1 MQELDDSGDIIYVE
15 LRLNDPAGATKIE
28 GWLSNRPAFSLGLPA
43 WPGALAV
50 TIADHLPEDVSSPL
64 ILLTDG
70 EQESG
75 SESDPR
81 LAARLPTGAD
91 FKTLRAAIEAAARG
105 LTIMRPAARAFWSGA
120 LDDHP
125 AEDDRFDLQLTPR
138 EKDVLLLLGEGV
150 SNKGIARKLGISVH
164 TAKFHVASLL
174 EKLGAQSRTEAVMQ
188 AARLGLLVL

>member
-15 LRLNDPAGATKIE
+15 LRLNDPAEVKKIG
-28 GWLSNRPAFSLGLPA
+28 GWLSGRPAFALGLPA
-43 WPGALAV
+43 WAGALAV
-50 TIADHLPEDVSSPL
+50 TVADHLPEDVSSPL

-70 EQESG
+70 EQES
-75 SESDPR
+75 ESDPR
-81 LAARLPTGAD
+81 LAARLPIGAD

-105 LTIMRPAARAFWSGA
+105 LTIVRPAPRAFWSGA

-125 AEDDRFDLQLTPR
+125 AEEGRFELQLTPR
-138 EKDVLLLLGEGV
+138 EKDVLLLLGEGA

-188 AARLGLLVL
+188 AARLGLLML